1 MKNKLDAFLNLYQL
15 LENAEEELGIENLT
29 KKDKIILTEIIKLSK
44 KNESVSLSYNVF
56 KKNISQKQM
65 KISRAQ
71 FFKSLQNLLRKKLIL
86 KIGLERSGTFKLVT

>member
-1 MKNKLDAFLNLYQL
+1 MNRNFDTFLNFYEL
-15 LENAEEELGIENLT
+15 LKNAEQELGIENLT
-29 KKDKIILTEIIKLSK
+29 KKDKLILTEIIKLSK

-56 KKNISQKQM
+56 KNNISQKQI

-71 FFKSLQNLLRKKLIL
+71 FFKSLQNLLQKKLIL

>member
-44 KNESVSLSYNVF
+44 K
-56 KKNISQKQM
+56 M
-65 KISRAQ
+65 K
-71 FFKSLQNLLRKKLIL
+71 
-86 KIGLERSGTFKLVT
+86 V

>member
-44 KNESVSLSYNVF
+44 KNESVTLSYNVF
-56 KKNISQKQM
+56 KKNISQKQI

-71 FFKSLQNLLRKKLIL
+71 FFKSLQNLLRKKLIF